1 MKRLLISLL
10 IVPTLALAQ
19 AYPTK
24 PIRMIIPFAP
34 GGASDFVG
42 RIMQPKMNEL
52 LGQPIVVENR
62 AGAAG
67 NIGAEAAAKSA
78 PDGYTIF
85 LGNVGSIAINPGVY
99 PKLSINPVKDFIAVN
114 QVVDVP
120 SILIIHPSVPA
131 NSVRELVMYAKAN
144 QGKLNFASP
153 GSGSLDRLEMEL
165 FRKLERLDIV
175 HVPYKGGAGPATAGL
190 MGGETQLMFATAA
203 SAMPGVKSG
212 RLKPLAVTSTKR
224 IDTLPDVPTVAE
236 AGYPD
241 LKAGSW
247 QGIFV
252 PAGTPREVVDRLFN
266 VTTQVMKDA
275 DVIARLKN
283 GGAEAITSTSPSEFA
298 KFVATETDRWAKI
311 AKEAGATPD

>member
-1 MKRLLISLL
+1 MMRALLALL
-10 IVPTLALAQ
+10 FTPVMALAQ
-19 AYPTK
+19 YPAK
-24 PIRMIIPFAP
+24 PVHMIIPFAP

-42 RIMQPKMNEL
+42 RIMQPKLAEL
-52 LGQPIVVENR
+52 LGQPIIIENKP
-62 AGAAG
+62 GAAG
-67 NIGAEAAAKSA
+67 SIGAEVAAKSA

-85 LGNVGSIAINPGVY
+85 LGNVGSVSINPGVY
-99 PKLSINPVKDFIAVN
+99 PKLGINPVKDFIAVT

-120 SILIIHPSVPA
+120 SILIVHPSLPV
-131 NSVRELVMYAKAN
+131 NNVKELVTYAKAN
-144 QGKLNFASP
+144 PGKLNFASP

-165 FRKLERLDIV
+165 FRKLNGLDMV

-190 MGGETQLMFATAA
+190 MGGETNLMFATAA

-212 RLKPLAVTSTKR
+212 RLKPLAVTSAKR

-247 QGIFV
+247 QGLFV
-252 PAGTPREVVDRLFN
+252 PSGTPREVVERLFA
-266 VTTQVMKDA
+266 VGTQVVKEPE
-275 DVIARLKN
+275 VIARLKN
-283 GGAEAITSTSPSEFA
+283 GGAEAVTSASPAEFQ
-298 KFVATETDRWAKI
+298 KFVAAETERWAKI